1 MSKIAAGNLI
11 SYLRINYISI
21 KKKEIL
27 TQISEDFFNSDNYRY
42 RMIYLDFY
50 DHMSKTFSSKFLKE
64 NKLLHY
70 CMGLSGDRI
79 VNIRRKFVKIAP
91 SLKKTIL
98 FDDNE
103 NLKRFED
110 IMSKLV
116 LDFDKEV
123 SEV

>member
-1 MSKIAAGNLI
+1 MSV
-11 SYLRINYISI
+11 NYISA
-21 KKKEIL
+21 KRKEIM
-27 TQISEDFFNSDNYRY
+27 TQMFEDFFGSENYKY

-50 DHMSKTFSSKFLKE
+50 HHMSKKFSSKFLKE
-64 NKLLHY
+64 NKLLQN

-103 NLKRFED
+103 HLKRFED
-110 IMSKLV
+110 IISKLV
-116 LDFDKEV
+116 LDSDKEV
-123 SEV
+123 SEVC